1 MRFRL
6 DFVTENNVI
15 PVDYRRI
22 ILSYIKNSLKK
33 YDEKVYNDYYHADD
47 PIHKDFTF
55 SLNFGI
61 CRFIEDEIVMEDNN
75 ISLYYST
82 SDYLL
87 GTHLFASF
95 REQVNKIFKIKNNAL
110 MLKKIVFFKSKDII
124 SDIIEFKIVSP
135 LLIRDHKENNKDYYY
150 SFEDKGYK
158 GILINNLKY
167 RLSDTPEKLLN
178 EIEFFPQKIK
188 TVLVKNYGVILKG
201 NIGFLKIKA
210 HPKILEYIYNSG
222 LGAKNSMGF
231 GMLEISKRG

>member
-6 DFVTENNVI
+6 DFTTENNII

-22 ILSYIKNSLKK
+22 ILSYIKNSLRK
-33 YDEKVYNDYYHADD
+33 YDEKIFNQYYHAND

-55 SLNFGI
+55 SVNFGKCKFVENKI
-61 CRFIEDEIVMEDNN
+61 IMQDNDL
-75 ISLYYST
+75 SLYYST

-87 GTHLFASF
+87 GTYLFASF
-95 REQVNKIFKIKNNAL
+95 REQVNKIFKIKNNTIT
-110 MLKKIVFFKSKDII
+110 LKKIIFFKSKDII
-124 SDIIEFKIVSP
+124 SDVIDFKIVSP
-135 LLIRDHKENNKDYYY
+135 LLIRDHKEDNKDYYY
-150 SFEDKGYK
+150 SFDDEEYK
-158 GILINNLKY
+158 DILINNLKY
-167 RLSDTPEKLLN
+167 RLKDIPEKLIN
-178 EIEFFPQKIK
+178 EIEFLPQKIK

-201 NIGFLKIKA
+201 NIGFIKINA